1 MSLSVRQFKLHP
13 RCVHRDKGVQD
24 PTGSPHSH
32 PCSDVT
38 SSLQQLRH
46 LVSHLSPSSHNAYF
60 SAQTCHGLNSYSF
73 IICLL
78 HQDASPMRTS
88 QPLLFPSVS
97 PGGVVNSQMT
107 EWSNGKK
114 GETRGSHMPP
124 KQLPLSTPNLALPP
138 VDAPNTSP
146 QAPLTCCCP
155 DGRGT
160 CPMDD
165 DLG

>member
-1 MSLSVRQFKLHP
+1 MCAQGQRSP
-13 RCVHRDKGVQD
+13 G
-24 PTGSPHSH
+24 PTGSPHSR

-38 SSLQQLRH
+38 SSLQQSRH
-46 LVSHLSPSSHNAYF
+46 LVSHRSPSSHNAYF

-78 HQDASPMRTS
+78 PQNASPTRTS
-88 QPLLFPSVS
+88 QPLLVPSVS
-97 PGGVVNSQMT
+97 PGGVVNIQMT

-114 GETRGSHMPP
+114 GETRGSHTPP
-124 KQLPLSTPNLALPP
+124 KQLPPSTPNLGLLLGGAL
-138 VDAPNTSP
+138 NTSP
-146 QAPLTCCCP
+146 QAPLTGCCP

-160 CPMDD
+160 CLMDD